1 MKPKTKKSI
10 RIGSALAKTRIG
22 PHAIAHLPFPEV
34 ISEQRV
40 FAKEASPCRKSDCSL
55 VLKIRII
62 HVDIPEY
69 AGVLFPSSY
78 SKAQMPSISIAPSD
92 ALYRLASIQTFHP
105 RTAPARQAL
114 KIVPPDR
121 FSRQTLTTDT
131 SHRLRITIISTY
143 LPMLGWSST

>member
-40 FAKEASPCRKSDCSL
+40 FAKEASPVEKAIVRSFSKLEPFTSTS
-55 VLKIRII
+55 
-62 HVDIPEY
+62 
-69 AGVLFPSSY
+69 PSTPACY
-78 SKAQMPSISIAPSD
+78 FRPRTAKHRCPPS
-92 ALYRLASIQTFHP
+92 RLRHQTHFTDSRPFQTFHP